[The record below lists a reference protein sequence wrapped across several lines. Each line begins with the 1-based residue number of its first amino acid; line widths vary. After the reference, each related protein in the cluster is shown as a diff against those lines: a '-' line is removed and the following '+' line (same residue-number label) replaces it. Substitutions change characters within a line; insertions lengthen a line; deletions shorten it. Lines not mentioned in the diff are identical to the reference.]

1 MWNLTAIGI
10 GFPPSLISIG
20 LYGFGPALTALAL
33 RRGTVRCGWLATVVA
48 ASATAIAT
56 AILGTLGSKLGLLPL
71 AAPYVAVVW
80 VCALVQPVHAS
91 EAGEARPHPP
101 TLVNIRLPRNF

>member
-1 MWNLTAIGI
+1 VWMAGDS
-10 GFPPSLISIG
+10 G
-20 LYGFGPALTALAL
+20 
-33 RRGTVRCGWLATVVA
+33 RGERDGHCHRDPRNTRQQARA
-48 ASATAIAT
+48 
-56 AILGTLGSKLGLLPL
+56 LPL
-71 AAPYVAVVW
+71 AAPYVAVMW